1 MSLPKGRLLIFIKN
15 KKLYKG
21 FIIINNIVN
30 NKHPGG
36 ESMVLMLEVKKKEG
50 DIHTPKALRNRIAD
64 KLDTISIDARKG
76 MLYRRFSR
84 GRGRT
89 FAIVLEL
96 LTKPFSKMTS
106 DDLIN
111 KIEDINEILEG
122 MDITEENG
130 WERHYLIMQPV
141 IKKEIS
147 Q

>member
-1 MSLPKGRLLIFIKN
+1 
-15 KKLYKG
+15 
-21 FIIINNIVN
+21 
-30 NKHPGG
+30 
-36 ESMVLMLEVKKKEG
+36 
-50 DIHTPKALRNRIAD
+50 
-64 KLDTISIDARKG
+64 
-76 MLYRRFSR
+76 
-84 GRGRT
+84 
-89 FAIVLEL
+89 
-96 LTKPFSKMTS
+96 MTS